1 LLLVCSAG
9 YNINMRDCANG
20 KTALIAV
27 ALMRT
32 LDDCSAAELEDE
44 VDHPDGAT
52 PSCTQA
58 HLAELTRQ
66 LLARGA
72 DPAVLDNNGNS
83 ALHHAAKR
91 GAPALISLY
100 LQWAAQRQGD
110 SSLSTLSDFV
120 NHRNIFGNTPL
131 HYAFYT
137 AHQGQ
142 HHVHALQLLLSAGL
156 SPSQPVNA
164 AMQTPL
170 ELFAAPEIGF
180 SREVCHKMLR
190 MSVGKVMEQVQ
201 TKKKVIKRRGQNRM
215 QRQASGENSLGF
227 ERAHSAFFYLFSP
240 ANSSVLRHFR
250 WQRALPDR
258 GGDGGEIISDRRS
271 DGAGSTLCS
280 STSLA

>member
-1 LLLVCSAG
+1 
-9 YNINMRDCANG
+9 MRDCANG

-32 LDDCSAAELEDE
+32 LDDCSADELEEE

-72 DPAVLDNNGNS
+72 DPTVLDNNGNS

-91 GAPALISLY
+91 GVPALISLY
-100 LQWAAQRQGD
+100 LQWAAQPYAD
-110 SSLSTLSDFV
+110 SGLTQLSEFV
-120 NHRNIFGNTPL
+120 NHRNIFGNSPL

-142 HHVHALQLLLSAGL
+142 HHVHALQLFLSAGL
-156 SPSQPVNA
+156 SLSQPLNA
-164 AMQTPL
+164 AKQTPF
-170 ELFAAPEIGF
+170 ELFAAPELRF

-190 MSVGKVMEQVQ
+190 MSVGKVLEQVQ
-201 TKKKVIKRRGQNRM
+201 TKKKVIKRRGQARTQN
-215 QRQASGENSLGF
+215 QASDQHSLGGLR
-227 ERAHSAFFYLFSP
+227 ESEKESSFSLLLLLSC
-240 ANSSVLRHFR
+240 ANSPLR
-250 WQRALPDR
+250 
-258 GGDGGEIISDRRS
+258 
-271 DGAGSTLCS
+271 
-280 STSLA
+280 